1 MAWQE
6 PKNSTVFI
14 QYFKMVPR
22 PNTSP
27 KSPEILS
34 YQVGSISNKTIF
46 LLVIIVILTIAFPI
60 LIQNLVTSN
69 SKLEAKFNNLK
80 EIVRTQS
87 IAIKTLENEL
97 SNVPAGPPGR
107 VGPAGP
113 PGPKG
118 GNGAAG
124 PIGPKG
130 DPGSA
135 GPIGPKGNT
144 GATGPTGEKGNP
156 GIAGPIGPSG
166 TKGDTDEAL
175 KGK

>member
-1 MAWQE
+1 
-6 PKNSTVFI
+6 
-14 QYFKMVPR
+14 MVPR
-22 PNTSP
+22 PNTITSP

-34 YQVGSISNKTIF
+34 HQVGSISNKTIF
-46 LLVIIVILTIAFPI
+46 LLVIIVILTTAFPI
-60 LIQNLVTSN
+60 LIQNLVHSN
-69 SKLEAKFNNLK
+69 SKLEANVNDLK
-80 EIVRTQS
+80 DIVRR
-87 IAIKTLENEL
+87 LENEL
-97 SNVPAGPPGR
+97 ANIPAGPPGR

-130 DPGSA
+130 DPG
-135 GPIGPKGNT
+135 PIGPKGNT
-144 GATGPTGEKGNP
+144 GATGPPGEKGNP

-166 TKGDTDEAL
+166 PKGDTEEAGTTP

>member
-1 MAWQE
+1 
-6 PKNSTVFI
+6 
-14 QYFKMVPR
+14 MVPR

-34 YQVGSISNKTIF
+34 HQVGGSISNKTIF

-69 SKLEAKFNNLK
+69 SKLEANVNQLK
-80 EIVRTQS
+80 DIVRR
-87 IAIKTLENEL
+87 LENEL
-97 SNVPAGPPGR
+97 ANIPAGPPGR

-118 GNGAAG
+118 DNGVAG
-124 PIGPKG
+124 PIGPKR
-130 DPGSA
+130 DP
-135 GPIGPKGNT
+135 GPIGPIRPKVNT
-144 GATGPTGEKGNP
+144 GATGPDGEKGNS
-156 GIAGPIGPSG
+156 GVAGPISPSCP
-166 TKGDTDEAL
+166 KGDTGEASKSL

>member
-1 MAWQE
+1 
-6 PKNSTVFI
+6 
-14 QYFKMVPR
+14 MVPR

-60 LIQNLVTSN
+60 LIQNLVHSN
-69 SKLEAKFNNLK
+69 SKLEANVNHLK
-80 EIVRTQS
+80 DIVRR
-87 IAIKTLENEL
+87 LENEL
-97 SNVPAGPPGR
+97 ANIPAGPPGR

-144 GATGPTGEKGNP
+144 GATGPAGEKGNP
-156 GIAGPIGPSG
+156 GKAGPIGPSG
-166 TKGDTDEAL
+166 PKGDTEEAGTTL